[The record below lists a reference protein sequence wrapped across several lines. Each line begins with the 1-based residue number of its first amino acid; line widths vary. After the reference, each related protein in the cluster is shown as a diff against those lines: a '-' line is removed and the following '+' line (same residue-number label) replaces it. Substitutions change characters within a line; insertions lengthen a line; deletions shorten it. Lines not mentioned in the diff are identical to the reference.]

1 MGENMQ
7 IVNKSISNDNK
18 TIKFLQKTK
27 DNIITE
33 TAFIEQEH
41 RFIICFSSQ
50 LGCKIGCKICYNG
63 IYPNF
68 HRNLTK
74 EEMVKQCQNVVS
86 ALNLS
91 DKNKSILFSCMGIG
105 EPLLNYDNVI
115 NAIKDLNT
123 LYPNS
128 SFALATTGIK
138 SDLIEK
144 IAIDLKDLNCFKLT
158 VSLHATNDVL
168 RKEIIPI
175 NCSLGEIKKSVQKF
189 KQLSNHRFEWNYVLL
204 KEINDS
210 KKDAFDL
217 INFID
222 KSDKIKISTFNEI
235 TDCKYKKSNNLQ
247 EFVKILEENDIDYK
261 IFNSSGTDIEIGCG
275 QMLTHYNKKGD

>member
-1 MGENMQ
+1 MQ

-74 EEMVKQCQNVVS
+74 EEIVTQCQNVIS
-86 ALNLS
+86 ALDL
-91 DKNKSILFSCMGIG
+91 KNKNKYILFSCMGIG

-115 NAIKDLNT
+115 NAIKDLNNI
-123 LYPNS
+123 YADS
-128 SFALATTGIK
+128 RFALATTGIK
-138 SDLIEK
+138 PEFIEK
-144 IAIDLKDLNCFKLT
+144 IAIDLENLSYFKLT
-158 VSLHATNDVL
+158 VS
-168 RKEIIPI
+168 
-175 NCSLGEIKKSVQKF
+175 
-189 KQLSNHRFEWNYVLL
+189 SN
-204 KEINDS
+204 S
-210 KKDAFDL
+210 
-217 INFID
+217 NFI
-222 KSDKIKISTFNEI
+222 SLIALLN
-235 TDCKYKKSNNLQ
+235 
-247 EFVKILEENDIDYK
+247 
-261 IFNSSGTDIEIGCG
+261 
-275 QMLTHYNKKGD
+275 

>member
-1 MGENMQ
+1 MQ
-7 IVNKSISNDNK
+7 IVNKSISNDSK
-18 TIKFLQKTK
+18 TIKFLQKTN

-33 TAFIEQEH
+33 TAFIEQDH

-74 EEMVKQCQNVVS
+74 EEMIKQCQNVVS
-86 ALNLS
+86 TLNLNN
-91 DKNKSILFSCMGIG
+91 KNKSILFSCMGIG

-123 LYPNS
+123 LYPNN

-138 SDLIEK
+138 SNLIGQL
-144 IAIDLKDLNCFKLT
+144 AIDLKDLNSFKLT
-158 VSLHATNDVL
+158 VSLHTTTDKL
-168 RKEIIPI
+168 RKQIIPVS
-175 NCSLGEIKKSVQKF
+175 CSLDEIKKSVQKF

-222 KSDKIKISTFNEI
+222 KDDKVKISTLNEI
-235 TDCKYKKSNNLQ
+235 ADCNYEKSNNLD
-247 EFVKILEENDIDYK
+247 EFICVLEENKINYK
-261 IFNSSGTDIEIGCG
+261 VFNSSGTDIEIGCG
-275 QMLTHYNKKGD
+275 QMLTHYIKKCD